1 MPSRSRSP
9 IRGST
14 TTSSCTSAAPTRS
27 RPSTTHTRSQRP
39 RAWPS
44 SSPSARPSICS
55 RRSERRY
62 EMSPLKQSKN
72 LAARMG
78 RWSASHWKTAVVGWL
93 AFVALSVVISMN
105 VTTTEIK
112 QSDAA
117 VGESAKAAQIID
129 DAGFNKDKS
138 GKESNEL
145 MELVLLQS
153 DTLTVGDPAFDAAI
167 ADTETTL
174 RGFPQVTELMSPR
187 PGQGHPDLVAPDR
200 HAALVQFIPRG
211 TYAEASARIDKI
223 TAAVDKLQAR
233 HPGLYVE
240 NAGLS
245 TDKQLQKEIQGG
257 LAKAGLISIPLTI
270 LILLLVLRSL
280 VGAAIPLLLGLTSV
294 AASAGLIAITSK
306 FVPADSNIME
316 VVLLIGLAVGVDY
329 TLFYIRREREE
340 RRAGRSE
347 NAALAA
353 AAATSGRTILVS
365 GVTVLIAMAG
375 MFLSGDKT
383 FMSFSVG
390 AMIVVAVAMIGS
402 LTVLPALL
410 GRLGDKV
417 ERGRIP
423 FLQRRRE
430 VRPSRVWGAVTNV
443 VLRHPVVSALASAGV
458 LLALA
463 VPTLSLHTS
472 QTGMEGISSKAIEP
486 YQRVVDAFPGSPAPA
501 VIAIKGDVRSP
512 KVEHAVAKLR
522 REAFATDELAGPF
535 KTEVSRDGTAEW
547 VSLALAGKGTDEQ
560 SVAALAT
567 LRDEVLPK
575 TLDGVTGVEEYAVGG
590 WTAESVDFNQALKS
604 SMPKVFGFVLLFA
617 FGLLLVSF
625 RSLVITLKAIVLNL
639 LSVAAAYGVMVA
651 FFQWSWGDF
660 LLDFDANGGIANWL
674 PTFMF
679 VILFGLSMDYHV
691 FILSRI
697 REAFDRGL
705 STDEAISYGIRS
717 TASVVTSAATVMV
730 GVFAVFALLPLV
742 DLKEMGIGL
751 AAAVLIDATIVR
763 GVLLPASMKLL
774 GNANWYLPRWL
785 QWLPRLE
792 HEPTIG
798 RLEARPAVESA

>member
-1 MPSRSRSP
+1 
-9 IRGST
+9 
-14 TTSSCTSAAPTRS
+14 
-27 RPSTTHTRSQRP
+27 
-39 RAWPS
+39 
-44 SSPSARPSICS
+44 
-55 RRSERRY
+55 
-62 EMSPLKQSKN
+62 MSPLKQSQN

-78 RWSASHWKTAVVGWL
+78 RWSASHWKTAVFGWL
-93 AFVALSVVISMN
+93 ALVAVSIFISMN

-112 QSDAA
+112 QTDAA

-129 DAGFNKDKS
+129 DAGFNKDEK
-138 GKESNEL
+138 GEESNEL

-153 DTLTVGDPAFDAAI
+153 DKLTVSDPAFKAAI
-167 ADTETTL
+167 ADTEKTL
-174 RGFPQVTELMSPR
+174 RGYPQATELMSPR
-187 PGQGHPDLVAPDR
+187 PGQGHPDLVAADR
-200 HAALVQFIPRG
+200 HAALVQFIPKG
-211 TYAEASARIDKI
+211 TYVDASKRIDAI
-223 TAAVDKLQAR
+223 TTAVDKLQKR

-257 LAKAGLISIPLTI
+257 LALAGLVSIPLTI
-270 LILLLVLRSL
+270 IILLLVLRSL
-280 VGAAIPLLLGLTSV
+280 VAAAIPLLLGLTSV
-294 AASAGLIAITSK
+294 AASTGLVAITSR
-306 FVPADSNIME
+306 FVPASTDIME

-340 RRAGRSE
+340 RQAGRSE

-365 GVTVLIAMAG
+365 GITVLIAMAG

-402 LTVLPALL
+402 LTVIPGLL

-423 FLQRRRE
+423 FVQRRRE
-430 VRPSRVWGAVTNV
+430 VRPSRVWGAVTDV
-443 VLRHPVVSALASAGV
+443 VLRHPVLSAIASAGV

-463 VPTLSLHTS
+463 VPTLSMHTS
-472 QTGMEGISSKAIEP
+472 QTGMEGISSSAIEP
-486 YQRVVDAFPGSPAPA
+486 YERVVDAFPGSPAPA

-512 KVEHAVAKLR
+512 EVKQAVRELR
-522 REAFATDELAGPF
+522 RAAFATHELNGPF
-535 KTEVSRDGTAEW
+535 KTEISRDGTAE
-547 VSLALAGKGTDEQ
+547 VVTLALVGKGTDDE
-560 SVAALAT
+560 SVHALAT
-567 LRDEVLPK
+567 LRDDVLPE
-575 TLDGVTGVEEYAVGG
+575 TLDGLEGIDEYAVAG
-590 WTAESVDFNQALKS
+590 WTAESIDFNEALKS

-625 RSLVITLKAIVLNL
+625 RSIVIALKAIVLNL

-651 FFQWSWGDF
+651 FFQWSWGDA

-691 FILSRI
+691 FILSRV
-697 REAFDRGL
+697 REAYDRGL
-705 STDEAISYGIRS
+705 DTDGAISYGIKS
-717 TASVVTSAATVMV
+717 TASVVTSAAVVMV
-730 GVFAVFALLPLV
+730 GVFGVFTLLPLV

-774 GNANWYLPRWL
+774 GDANWYLPTWL

-792 HEPTIG
+792 HE
-798 RLEARPAVESA
+798 RAVESYDRDIPLERAA